1 MKIEVY
7 SWPIPHL
14 IFYNLF
20 KDKQNKEVLKEALS
34 LKSKFKTATIGRGLD
49 KTFRSNIVCYYDE
62 VFDGKRNKSKL
73 LTYLDDVFN
82 TPRFREILS
91 SFYYPM
97 TEFMSTTT
105 HESQVSRYGS
115 KQKYDWHIDRFASNT
130 RMISLIYYFYMEP
143 KKWKGGQLEITDSP
157 IYDGKTIDKN
167 PTIKIIEPKNNMAI
181 VFGSSIPHRVRPTS
195 SSKSFIRG
203 RFSVNCWIGKK

>member
-1 MKIEVY
+1 MKIEVCY
-7 SWPIPHL
+7 EPIPHL
-14 IFYNLF
+14 ILHNFF
-20 KDKQNKEVLKEALS
+20 KVKQNIEVLKEAIS
-34 LKSKFKTATIGRGLD
+34 LQSKYKNATIGKGID

-62 VFDGKRNKSKL
+62 VFDKDRTKSKL
-73 LTYLDDVFN
+73 LTYLDGVFN
-82 TPRFREILS
+82 TPRFRETLA

-97 TEFMSTTT
+97 TEFMATTR

-115 KQKYDWHIDRFASNT
+115 NQKYDWHIDRFASES
-130 RMISLIYYFYMEP
+130 RMISLIYYFYTEP

-167 PTIKIIEPKNNMAI
+167 ANIKRMEVNNNMAV
-181 VFGSSIPHRVRPTS
+181 VFGGSIPHRVVPTLS
-195 SSKSFIRG
+195 PKLFKDG